1 MNEEIKKLNELADQ
15 WIREHKEE
23 LIEEIR
29 GMVRIPSVS
38 KEWEAEENAP
48 FGPECRRMI
57 DYFLERGRAFGFQTR
72 DAHGYAGVIS
82 WGNPEEQIG
91 IIAHLD
97 VVPVGDGW
105 VYPPFEATYLPEEDA
120 LIGRGVDDDK
130 GPAVM
135 GLYLMRMLRDL
146 EIPMKHGIALY
157 GGTSEETGMEDMA
170 QLVKLGEKFPKLS
183 LIPDAGFP
191 VNYAQ
196 KGNLNVWLKAPAAGN
211 LKDFRAGSAFN
222 IIPDYAEAIVDLPLA
237 EAKSAI
243 ETLPEEL
250 KKTIDISE
258 AEGGVRIAANGVSGH
273 AAFPDG
279 SVNAVGLLSET
290 LTKAGILTGSAK
302 DAVAGLAVLTED
314 AYLLSEKA
322 DYSDEESG
330 KTTLVYSMV
339 KLEDGFLKVAGD
351 SRYSISYDGEV
362 LKEKLAKAWN
372 GLGYEIE
379 SIKDYLPFYIP
390 KDDPRVTTL
399 QEIYK
404 EVTGRGEEPYA
415 MGGGTYSRVVPN
427 AISFGNGMPGS
438 RHPDFLPEGHG
449 GAHGRD
455 EVLLLD
461 TFMESMKIYFISL
474 VMLDRIL

>member
-91 IIAHLD
+91 IISHLD

-211 LKDFRAGSAFN
+211 LKDFRAGGFVMYFGIGRVVKLTRDKAVGNLCRKLLCFGNCALHSLGTFGKHDLRTVGFDQFSAF
-222 IIPDYAEAIVDLPLA
+222 D
-237 EAKSAI
+237 
-243 ETLPEEL
+243 
-250 KKTIDISE
+250 
-258 AEGGVRIAANGVSGH
+258 
-273 AAFPDG
+273 
-279 SVNAVGLLSET
+279 
-290 LTKAGILTGSAK
+290 
-302 DAVAGLAVLTED
+302 
-314 AYLLSEKA
+314 
-322 DYSDEESG
+322 
-330 KTTLVYSMV
+330 
-339 KLEDGFLKVAGD
+339 
-351 SRYSISYDGEV
+351 
-362 LKEKLAKAWN
+362 
-372 GLGYEIE
+372 
-379 SIKDYLPFYIP
+379 
-390 KDDPRVTTL
+390 
-399 QEIYK
+399 
-404 EVTGRGEEPYA
+404 
-415 MGGGTYSRVVPN
+415 
-427 AISFGNGMPGS
+427 
-438 RHPDFLPEGHG
+438 
-449 GAHGRD
+449 
-455 EVLLLD
+455 
-461 TFMESMKIYFISL
+461 
-474 VMLDRIL
+474 